1 MNTHF
6 LREDIQRWRRK
17 MRMHALAFRAWE
29 SFGNEHTEAQRELLY
44 ARLYRDLSLGRFDK
58 QFSKEAA

>member
-1 MNTHF
+1 MNNTHF

-29 SFGNEHTEAQRELLY
+29 SFGNEATESQRELLY
-44 ARLYRDLSLGRFDK
+44 ARLYRDLSLGRFD
-58 QFSKEAA
+58 QSSREAA